1 MGYTHY
7 FPQQKECPLD
17 QWAALKADVL
27 RLYDQRPASFESA
40 GYAHAERLTLCDG
53 WGEVELTEG
62 AQLFRVELGEEP
74 GTEGEQLFFNGDDR
88 EGRGQAHET
97 MMLTQFH
104 YPEFAFCKTARK
116 PYDWFVVACLL
127 LAAKHCPGVWR
138 ISTDGSPE
146 DWLPVVQ
153 WLEAND
159 FGNGRLEAELKQ
171 IKASS

>member
-27 RLYDQRPASFESA
+27 RLYDQRPDSFESA
-40 GYAHAERLTLCDG
+40 GQSSTGRLTLCDG
-53 WGEVELTEG
+53 WGEVELTEA
-62 AQLFRVELGEEP
+62 AQLFRVEA
-74 GTEGEQLFFNGDDR
+74 EGESLFFNGDDR
-88 EGRGQAHET
+88 EGRGQAYET
-97 MMLTQFH
+97 MMLTQYH
-104 YPEFAFCKTARK
+104 TPGFAFCKTARK

-127 LAAKHCPGVWR
+127 LAAKHCPGVWK
-138 ISTDGSPE
+138 IGTDGDPD

-159 FGNGRLEAELKQ
+159 FGNGRLEVEAKK
-171 IKASS
+171 IKDQRF